1 MGVVVGVAGVGVEM
15 EVGVEE
21 VVEGVEVGA
30 GVGVWWCER
39 ECGSGSGKG

>member
-21 VVEGVEVGA
+21 VVEGV
-30 GVGVWWCER
+30 GVWWCER